1 MRSELFL
8 GRPQIFT
15 GLYCGVG
22 VQGEKNVDDDVN
34 DKHNV
39 KKQTIQVYFI
49 VERLIEQPV
58 LHNYIA
64 SVNNRMDLVVS

>member
-1 MRSELFL
+1 MELVS
-8 GRPQIFT
+8 R
-15 GLYCGVG
+15 
-22 VQGEKNVDDDVN
+22 EKKNVDDDVN

-49 VERLIEQPV
+49 VKRLIEQPV